1 MVSIKSNYRDGDFF
15 SKKSKKEGYRSRAS
29 YKLKEI
35 LTTDFSK
42 RKGQSVFDLG
52 SYPGSWSQVAYEF
65 VGPTGKVAAID
76 IQEMKLQNCFFIHK
90 SIEEIH
96 ESDFEEISEFVP
108 FDLVLSDMAPN
119 ISGIR
124 ERDDALMLGL
134 VDLVLMMID
143 TKLKKDGSALIKVF
157 QGETLDYT
165 REALNKRFNKVKI
178 SKPKA
183 SRQNSK
189 EIYEIGKELKKYER
203 TS

>member
-1 MVSIKSNYRDGDFF
+1 MSLKTNYRDGDSFTR
-15 SKKSKKEGYRSRAS
+15 KSKREGYRSRAS

-35 LTTDFSK
+35 LKKDIKPK
-42 RKGQSVFDLG
+42 RGCSILDLG
-52 SYPGSWSQVAYEF
+52 SYPGGWSQVATEF
-65 VGPTGKVAAID
+65 SSKSGLVVSID
-76 IQEMKLQNCFFIHK
+76 ILPMEKIDGCFFLQK
-90 SIEEIH
+90 SVEAVTDEDLLAIKK
-96 ESDFEEISEFVP
+96 FLP

-189 EIYEIGKELKKYER
+189 EIYVIGKELKKL
-203 TS
+203 

>member
-35 LTTDFSK
+35 LVTDFSI

-76 IQEMKLQNCFFIHK
+76 TQEMKLQNCFFIHK

-124 ERDDALMLGL
+124 ERDDALMVGL
-134 VDLVLMMID
+134 VNSTLSVID
-143 TKLKKDGSALIKVF
+143 NFLKIKGSVLIKVF
-157 QGETLDYT
+157 QGESLDYT
-165 REALNKRFNKVKI
+165 RDALKKRFNKVKI

-183 SRQNSK
+183 SRPNSR
-189 EIYEIGKELKKYER
+189 EIYIIGKELKK
-203 TS
+203 S

>member
-1 MVSIKSNYRDGDFF
+1 MSLKTNYRDGDSFTRR
-15 SKKSKKEGYRSRAS
+15 SKREGYRSRAS

-35 LTTDFSK
+35 LKKDIKPK
-42 RKGQSVFDLG
+42 RGCSILDLG
-52 SYPGSWSQVAYEF
+52 SYPGGWSQVATEF
-65 VGPTGKVAAID
+65 SSKSGMVVAID
-76 IQEMKLQNCFFIHK
+76 IRPMKKIDGCFFLQK
-90 SIEEIH
+90 SVEAVTDEDLLVIKK
-96 ESDFEEISEFVP
+96 FLP

-134 VDLVLMMID
+134 VDLVLMMVD

-189 EIYEIGKELKKYER
+189 EIYVIGKELKKL
-203 TS
+203 